1 MNNEM
6 TDKYRIS
13 YLSEN
18 ALDRIQ
24 KNMKGLVQR
33 LDRAYDWVEKN
44 IGPDALEFFIAYFE
58 GEDEQL
64 K

>member
-13 YLSEN
+13 YLSDN

-24 KNMKGLVQR
+24 KNMKDLVQR
-33 LDRAYDWVEKN
+33 LDRAYYWVQEN
-44 IGPDALEFFIAYFE
+44 IGPDALEFFIAYVE
-58 GEDEQL
+58 GEDEQ
-64 K
+64 